1 LFIIYVILRTDI
13 IYYYKHDREIL
24 IKYYETWTKSYALFY
39 VSKTNK
45 MTQKM
50 CNQILNLEYIDLA
63 HLLNT
68 NFVSNIE
75 KPSDWF

>member
-1 LFIIYVILRTDI
+1 MLRTDI

-50 CNQILNLEYIDLA
+50 VNSKDRSIRHKMLMFIHNYV
-63 HLLNT
+63 T
-68 NFVSNIE
+68 
-75 KPSDWF
+75 

>member
-1 LFIIYVILRTDI
+1 MLRTDI

-45 MTQKM
+45 MTQKWWIYKESERN
-50 CNQILNLEYIDLA
+50 CYRTISLA
-63 HLLNT
+63 NHICITGLLP
-68 NFVSNIE
+68 VL
-75 KPSDWF
+75 

>member
-1 LFIIYVILRTDI
+1 MLRTDI

-45 MTQKM
+45 MTQKTVNSKDRSIRHKM
-50 CNQILNLEYIDLA
+50 LMFIHNYV
-63 HLLNT
+63 T
-68 NFVSNIE
+68 
-75 KPSDWF
+75 